1 MDRTKKLKDIKTEVI
16 DGQLFTVY
24 YYTDGT
30 KDYKFVSDSKV
41 NKLVSELMTANDD
54 TTNFNV
60 IKGGKK

>member
-1 MDRTKKLKDIKTEVI
+1 MNKTKKLKDIRTEVV

-54 TTNFNV
+54 APSFNV

>member
-1 MDRTKKLKDIKTEVI
+1 M
-16 DGQLFTVY
+16 FTVY

-30 KDYKFVSDSKV
+30 KDYKFVSEAKV

-54 TTNFNV
+54 TPNFNV